1 VFQAI
6 QYEFQPHKHEGFFL
20 GMDAMLLLNLRR
32 ETEVCTIGVLGLRV
46 ASE

>member
-20 GMDAMLLLNLRR
+20 RVDAMLLLDLRR
-32 ETEVCTIGVLGLRV
+32 ETEACTIGVLGLCA